1 MKPELT
7 YIQCGDYW
15 IPNLKLESTEER
27 PLNKYGRMRPD
38 LPAGAQTYPIQPP
51 GDAAEAVP
59 PSVGGSGSRGVPIG
73 ADYGRIAGAESRP
86 RQSS

>member
-15 IPNLKLESTEER
+15 IPNLKLESTEASPEQVR
-27 PLNKYGRMRPD
+27 AHAPD